1 MDVATDPVDLLRK
14 QADEIDALKAALSKM
29 ERENKRLS
37 DELVLLLRQLFHKK
51 SERLD
56 ADQLRLFAEQLL
68 GEPPTGSAP
77 EAEVAEIASYKRRKQ
92 GHGRAKFPAHLP
104 RETVEIDLPEADRIC
119 PDCGEKMEEFG
130 VETTERGHIIP
141 ARILVRQYLRK
152 KYACPCGH
160 CVRMPELPPSLI
172 EKCKYETSVY
182 AHLTVAKYGDQQP
195 LHRLAGIYK
204 RYGFSLPK
212 STMWE
217 MLARVDEIAGQP
229 IVEQM
234 RRELLMEPVLQ
245 ADETPVTV
253 QLEDGKGSRK
263 SYIWCYGIGKKRVFD
278 FTLTREREGPKRFL
292 RDWKG
297 TLQTDGYSG
306 YDEVVRANG
315 LVRAGCWSHAR
326 RKVKDALD
334 TGSPAAL
341 PLMRQMQR
349 LFRIE
354 RAMKTRAGDDIDA
367 LHALRREIR
376 PRLSGRVLARIRQS
390 VRGLWEERSTLP
402 KSVLGKA
409 LTYLDNQRESLTV
422 FVQNPLL
429 EIHNN
434 DCERAIRHVVTG
446 RKNWLFFGSPRGAE
460 VGANLFSLVAACKA
474 LDIHPEAYLEDVLAR
489 VATTPMSEIA
499 RLTPWAWAKEQ
510 NSPS

>member
-1 MDVATDPVDLLRK
+1 
-14 QADEIDALKAALSKM
+14 
-29 ERENKRLS
+29 
-37 DELVLLLRQLFHKK
+37 
-51 SERLD
+51 
-56 ADQLRLFAEQLL
+56 
-68 GEPPTGSAP
+68 
-77 EAEVAEIASYKRRKQ
+77 
-92 GHGRAKFPAHLP
+92 
-104 RETVEIDLPEADRIC
+104 
-119 PDCGEKMEEFG
+119 
-130 VETTERGHIIP
+130 
-141 ARILVRQYLRK
+141 
-152 KYACPCGH
+152 
-160 CVRMPELPPSLI
+160 
-172 EKCKYETSVY
+172 
-182 AHLTVAKYGDQQP
+182 
-195 LHRLAGIYK
+195 
-204 RYGFSLPK
+204 
-212 STMWE
+212 
-217 MLARVDEIAGQP
+217 
-229 IVEQM
+229 
-234 RRELLMEPVLQ
+234 
-245 ADETPVTV
+245 
-253 QLEDGKGSRK
+253 
-263 SYIWCYGIGKKRVFD
+263 
-278 FTLTREREGPKRFL
+278 
-292 RDWKG
+292 
-297 TLQTDGYSG
+297 
-306 YDEVVRANG
+306 
-315 LVRAGCWSHAR
+315 
-326 RKVKDALD
+326 
-334 TGSPAAL
+334 
-341 PLMRQMQR
+341 MRQMQR